1 MLRVPRFALGT
12 ITLVCFGFV
21 LLGLTARAL
30 AQSNIPAG
38 TPLVPSS
45 TSPLSPAPAAGSV
58 TSRTVTTLS
67 PLALPAA
74 APSTAAPGAPAALA
88 TTSALP
94 ALAPAP
100 VVVTGGAVPV
110 PQAVFT
116 CSCFGVG
123 LGTRWVGR
131 VQSTNFLSASNA
143 AAAQC
148 TAYAINSG
156 TLSPYIAQAGGVSL
170 GRNPFPTVNPN
181 GVPGS
186 VAGAFRGVPVFTET
200 SAAETGVPARAA
212 GCARC
217 ACD

>member
-1 MLRVPRFALGT
+1 MLRVPRLALA
-12 ITLVCFGFV
+12 ILTLVCFASV
-21 LLGLTARAL
+21 EVGLNCRAL

-45 TSPLSPAPAAGSV
+45 TSPLSPAPATGSA
-58 TSRTVTTLS
+58 TSRTLTTLA

-100 VVVTGGAVPV
+100 VVVSGGAVPV
-110 PQAVFT
+110 PQSVYT

-131 VQSTNFLSASNA
+131 VQSTNFLNASNA

-148 TAYAINSG
+148 TSYAINSG

-181 GVPGS
+181 GVPGN

-200 SAAETGVPARAA
+200 SAAEIGVPARAA
-212 GCARC
+212 GCTRC
-217 ACD
+217 ACN